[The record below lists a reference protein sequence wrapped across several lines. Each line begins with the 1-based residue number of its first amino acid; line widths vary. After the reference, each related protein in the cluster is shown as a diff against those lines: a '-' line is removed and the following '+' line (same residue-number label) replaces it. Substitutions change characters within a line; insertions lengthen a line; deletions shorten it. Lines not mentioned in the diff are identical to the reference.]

1 MNEVQIFNNEEFGK
15 VRTVRLEDGPWFV
28 GKDVAEILGYRNP
41 NEAIID
47 HVDDEDKFLRGNR
60 GSEMLKLFNSLKE
73 MQENFGRQDNWFI
86 NESGV
91 YALVFGS
98 KLPTA
103 KKFKHWVTSDVLPT
117 LRKTGSYVMSDVQQR
132 IQSDPMF
139 AAEYFAKHFL
149 EVAKD
154 RDKLAKQIEDE
165 KPMTEL
171 GKGITKAVNDI
182 SIGEMAKILH
192 QNGVDTGRTRFFQTL
207 RDDGY
212 LMEQDG
218 EKNIPTQKAM
228 NLGVLRV
235 IEGTI
240 TLPHTNITRTTHK
253 AMVTGKGQAYFLD
266 KYTA

>member
-1 MNEVQIFNNEEFGK
+1 MNEVQIFNNEEFGS

-28 GKDVAEILGYRNP
+28 GKDVAEILGYRNT
-41 NEAIID
+41 NKAILD
-47 HVDDEDKFLRGNR
+47 HVDEEDKFLRGSR
-60 GSEMLKLFNSLKE
+60 GNEMGKLFSSLKE
-73 MQENFGRQDNWFI
+73 MQETFGRQDNWFI

-98 KLPTA
+98 KLPAA
-103 KKFKHWVTSDVLPT
+103 KKFKHWVTHDVLPT

-171 GKGITKAVNDI
+171 GKAITSAEENI
-182 SIGEMAKILH
+182 SIGDMAKILR
-192 QNGVDTGRTRFFQTL
+192 QNGAHVGRTRLFEKL
-207 RDDGY
+207 RDDN
-212 LMEQDG
+212 LLQKSKNEW
-218 EKNIPTQKAM
+218 NIPTQKAM
-228 NLGVLRV
+228 ESGLFHIKETTWTNPATGFRS
-235 IEGTI
+235 I
-240 TLPHTNITRTTHK
+240 TKTTEITP
-253 AMVTGKGQAYFLD
+253 KGQSYFIA
-266 KYTA
+266 KYL

>member
-1 MNEVQIFNNEEFGK
+1 MNEVQIFNNEEFGS
-15 VRTVRLEDGPWFV
+15 VRVTEINGEPWLV
-28 GKDVAEILGYRNP
+28 GKDVAACLGYGKGKSLN
-41 NEAIID
+41 NAVAK
-47 HVDDEDKFLRGNR
+47 HVDEEDKGVIETMTP
-60 GSEMLKLFNSLKE
+60 GGKQKVIV
-73 MQENFGRQDNWFI
+73 I

-98 KLPTA
+98 KLPMA

-235 IEGTI
+235 IEGAI